1 MSYYNEH
8 NPPVEDTRPII
19 TRDRVAE
26 TQTSPPPKLR
36 RQARGCSRSL
46 IILAVVLAAYF
57 FAPFNPRLLILGI
70 DRAPE
75 GTAVGRSDTIILTE
89 VQPLSGSVQM
99 LSIPRDL
106 WVPIPGYGESRINAA
121 HAFGEAAQTGGGPQ
135 LALQTVRGNFG
146 VNVNHYLRIRLEG
159 FASVIDSLGGIQ
171 IILPAATGAYSA
183 GTYEMDGEQALA
195 FVRDRTGDDFF
206 RMQHGQIFIVAMG
219 KKMLNPLSWVRI
231 PSAMIALVQAMDTN
245 VPVWDFPRIGFAFL
259 RAIIFSGFDTRS
271 IPREA
276 TTSWVT
282 DGGAQVL
289 LPNWDLIRPLM
300 REMFGLF

>member
-8 NPPVEDTRPII
+8 NPPVEDTRPIT
-19 TRDRVAE
+19 TRDLVAE
-26 TQTSPPPKLR
+26 TQPASLPKLR
-36 RQARGCSRSL
+36 RQASGCSKPL
-46 IILAVVLAAYF
+46 IVLAVVLAAYF
-57 FAPFNPRLLILGI
+57 FAPFNPTILVLGI
-70 DRAPE
+70 DRALE
-75 GTAVGRSDTIILTE
+75 GTAVGRSDTIILAE
-89 VQPLSGSVQM
+89 VQPLSGSVEM

-121 HAFGEAAQTGGGPQ
+121 HAFGEAAQTGSGPQ
-135 LALQTVRGNFG
+135 LALQTVRENFG
-146 VNVNHYLRIRLEG
+146 VNVGHYLRIRLEG

-171 IILPAATGAYSA
+171 IVLPTATGAYPA
-183 GTYEMDGEQALA
+183 GEYAMDGEQALA

-219 KKMLNPLSWVRI
+219 KKMLNPLSWVRF
-231 PSAMIALVQAMDTN
+231 PGALIALVQTMDTN
-245 VPVWDFPRIGFAFL
+245 VPVWDFPRIGFAIL
-259 RAIIFSGFDTRS
+259 RAVIFSGFDARS

-282 DGGAQVL
+282 ENGAQVL